1 MTQQAFGPGPGPG
14 PDHANSGAQPI
25 PAQGAPAWAPPPP
38 QAPPL
43 PPQPAYEQSVS
54 DVPVSQQPIDDI
66 DAIGDYVIDVDV
78 QVQPEPHYGA
88 DEVVL
93 PTASLIGPMLRLMV
107 ERGASDLHL
116 AVGTPPRLRIDGQLR
131 PLRQESCRV
140 DEVERAIGELLDDD
154 ERDELANGRNY
165 DFSFGWKR
173 ARFRGNAFFAKNH
186 PALALRY
193 LAEMIPTPE
202 SLGLPPS
209 VIALAERP
217 HGLVL
222 VTGPTGSGKSTTIAS
237 LVERINQHRL
247 CHIITLED
255 PIEYEFSHKQAVVN
269 QREIGVDASSFKD
282 ALRSVLREDP
292 DVVLIGEM
300 RDPESI
306 ASALTIAE
314 TGHLVFATLHTNDA
328 PQTIDRIIDMFPAE
342 QQRQIRAQLSAA
354 LLSVVHQRLLPRRGS
369 GRVAAFEV
377 MIATEPVRNLI
388 REGKT
393 NQLKNVI
400 SQSAQDGMI
409 SLESYIAHLQNN
421 GLI

>member
-1 MTQQAFGPGPGPG
+1 MSQQGFEAGTAQGVAYVPQEPGVDVIVPQQPAQPAQQAY
-14 PDHANSGAQPI
+14 QEY
-25 PAQGAPAWAPPPP
+25 Q
-38 QAPPL
+38 L
-43 PPQPAYEQSVS
+43 PEVHL
-54 DVPVSQQPIDDI
+54 
-66 DAIGDYVIDVDV
+66 G
-78 QVQPEPHYGA
+78 EPHHGA
-88 DEVVL
+88 SEVTL
-93 PTASLIGPMLRLMV
+93 PADSFIAPMLRVMV
-107 ERGASDLHL
+107 QHNASDLHL
-116 AVGTPPRLRIDGQLR
+116 TVGTPPRVRLDGQLR
-131 PLRQESCRV
+131 PLREQPCGV
-140 DEVERAIGELLDDD
+140 DELERGITELLDASKRV
-154 ERDELANGRNY
+154 EFEEFRRY
-165 DFSFGWKR
+165 DFSFGHEGS
-173 ARFRGNAFFAKNH
+173 RFRGNVFYAKNH
-186 PALALRY
+186 PAIALRY
-193 LAEMIPTPE
+193 LAGMIPTPE

-209 VIALAERP
+209 VIQLADRP

-237 LVERINQHRL
+237 LIDRINQARL

-255 PIEYEFSHKQAVVN
+255 PIEYEFTHAQAIVN
-269 QREIGVDASSFKD
+269 QREIGVDAMSFAD
-282 ALRSVLREDP
+282 ALRSALREDP
-292 DVVLIGEM
+292 DVVLVGEM
-300 RDPESI
+300 RDLESI

-354 LLSVVHQRLLPRRGS
+354 LLAVVHQRLIPRRDG

-377 MIATEPVRNLI
+377 MIATEPVRNLV

-409 SLESYIAHLQNN
+409 SLESYIQHLQSS